1 MCAKTWPSALIFVFV
16 AVAAAVGA
24 VGVLGV
30 LGGCDEESA
39 SSGSGAGPAPAD
51 TSLTIAVIP
60 KSTGGEFWETVRAGA
75 QQAASELGVEMRWE
89 GTLAE
94 TEIAEQ
100 NKIIE
105 NMTNLGVDGMVLA
118 PLNAR
123 AMRKGVENTVA
134 AGIPVVIFDSAVEG
148 EAHTSF
154 VATNNRKGGTLAAEE
169 MGRLLGEL
177 TGKKLLVLRYIQGT
191 ASTEERSEGFIET
204 ARRGG
209 AQIAGDPYP
218 ADGTVAGAKKTAA
231 NTLESYVRDGR
242 LELDGIFAANLYTTL
257 GMLDAL
263 ADLRKSGVRV
273 DAKFVGFDTS
283 PKLIEALQAEEV
295 HALISQNP
303 RKMGYLAVE
312 TMVKHLRGE
321 KVEAAVDTGVEVVTS
336 ERLADPQIR
345 KLVGLE

>member
-1 MCAKTWPSALIFVFV
+1 MPMSLPRS
-16 AVAAAVGA
+16 
-24 VGVLGV
+24 VLMSM
-30 LGGCDEESA
+30 LLLAPAIAGGCDDEPA
-39 SSGSGAGPAPAD
+39 DSGGPSGAATD
-51 TSLTIAVIP
+51 KSLTIAVIP

-75 QQAASELGVEMRWE
+75 QEAAAELGVEMRWE

-105 NMTNLGVDGMVLA
+105 NMTSLGVDGMVLA

-169 MGRLLGEL
+169 MTRLLGEL
-177 TGKKLLVLRYIQGT
+177 NGKKLLVLRYIQGT
-191 ASTEERSEGFIET
+191 ASTEERSDGFIET
-204 ARRGG
+204 ARAGG

-231 NTLESYVRDGR
+231 NTLEGFVRDGR

-263 ADLRKSGVRV
+263 ADLRKSGVSV
-273 DAKFVGFDTS
+273 EAKFVGFDTS
-283 PKLIEALQAEEV
+283 PKLIEALQAGEV

-321 KVEAAVDTGVEVVTS
+321 KVEAMVDTGVEVVTPQ
-336 ERLADPQIR
+336 RLADPEIR